1 MEFIVLFLL
10 FSLINN
16 IYSSEATDVKKLFV
30 FGDSLVDVGN
40 FPDQKLGG
48 FDEPYGM
55 TFPGKPSGRF
65 SDGRVL
71 SDYIASFLGLEAPVA
86 FKARKITEKSK
97 IENGMNFACSGSAVL
112 DHPVIQPR
120 APNMTEQID
129 YFQAMLDDEKLFTK
143 DDLQSSIAFINIG
156 VNDYIAHKRGD
167 NITSLPNIAAKVI
180 DQLVLDIKR
189 IQDLGM
195 PKIALATLIP
205 LGCAPTHSIKSP
217 KKCCD
222 EEINKIIESYNQK
235 LKEAV
240 KELKNVEIIDVYGA
254 MTSALNRPA
263 ESLKFDPL
271 EQCCGGSDFPHFCGK
286 EKGEKKMY
294 KVCDDPKLSIFWDYV
309 HPSQNGWELIY
320 SALKPSLNVLFN

>member
-40 FPDQKLGG
+40 FPGQKLGG
-48 FDEPYGM
+48 FNEPYGM

-71 SDYIASFLGLEAPVA
+71 SDYIASFFGLEAPVA
-86 FKARKITEKSK
+86 FKARNGAEKSK
-97 IENGMNFACSGSAVL
+97 IENGMNFACAGSAVL
-112 DHPVIQPR
+112 DHPAIIPR

-129 YFQAMLDDEKLFTK
+129 CFQTTLDDEKLFTK
-143 DDLQSSIAFINIG
+143 HDLQSSIAFINIG
-156 VNDYIAHKRGD
+156 ANEYVAFARGD
-167 NITSLPNIAAKVI
+167 NGTSLPNIAPKVI
-180 DQLVLDIKR
+180 GQLVPDIKR
-189 IQDLGM
+189 IQDMGM

-205 LGCAPTHSIKSP
+205 LGCTPTYIKTSP
-217 KKCCD
+217 KKSCD

-254 MTSALNRPA
+254 MTSVLNQPA

-286 EKGEKKMY
+286 EKNEKKMY
-294 KVCDDPKLSIFWDYV
+294 KICDNPKLSIFWDYV
-309 HPSQNGWELIY
+309 HPSQNGW
-320 SALKPSLNVLFN
+320 